1 AGNYSLSIRSD
12 NDIIRHFLIEST
24 DEQTHFKIGK
34 RSFKTLSD
42 LIEHYKTH
50 PVFDADPNNKLY
62 LTTP

>member
-1 AGNYSLSIRSD
+1 
-12 NDIIRHFLIEST
+12 
-24 DEQTHFKIGK
+24 QTHFKIGK

-62 LTTP
+62 LTTPLIINNSNHQF